1 MTILVGKRC
10 GLCNRNFAEYR
21 GYCLNCAEL
30 IDQII
35 QAKQKMLR
43 WNKTGKSRCGCVTC
57 VNQEARDKE
66 NLDELIAIG
75 VEVKNNGW

>member
-35 QAKQKMLR
+35 QAKKRMNR
-43 WNKTGKSRCGCVTC
+43 WLNVKKPCGCITC
-57 VNQEARDKE
+57 INQEKRDRE